1 VVVVVGGDVVVVVGG
16 TVVVVVGGSV
26 VVVVAGADVV
36 VAEVCVVV
44 DAPDAPTPLPIP
56 PNTTKKRA
64 SMRTALPNN
73 TVRSLTSPRR
83 P

>member
-1 VVVVVGGDVVVVVGG
+1 
-16 TVVVVVGGSV
+16 
-26 VVVVAGADVV
+26 VAGADVV
-36 VAEVCVVV
+36 VADVCVVV
-44 DAPDAPTPLPIP
+44 DAPDALTPLPTP

-73 TVRSLTSPRR
+73 TVRSLTRPRR